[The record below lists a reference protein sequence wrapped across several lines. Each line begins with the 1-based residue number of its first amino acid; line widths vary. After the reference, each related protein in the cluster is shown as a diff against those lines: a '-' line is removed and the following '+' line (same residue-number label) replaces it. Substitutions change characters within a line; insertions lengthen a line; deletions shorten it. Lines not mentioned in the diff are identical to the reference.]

1 MWAFDFAEGLIL
13 LPVDFLA
20 NGLLRPVHARLRHW
34 IVGVVATTE
43 DFGIDYDAPLGDAG
57 LFGPSSVTWKIHADF
72 PGMMAGG
79 IAALMLQALHP
90 RALAG
95 VWDHSSFRE
104 DALGRLR
111 RTTMFVA
118 ATTYAPTADA
128 ERIIALVDRIHD
140 RVRGV
145 TLEGEPYSAHD
156 PELLTWVHCTE
167 MASFLDGYMRYRRPT
182 LPVSIQDRYF
192 DETRR
197 IAEALGARDVPASR
211 AEMDAYFAAMQTQ
224 LRFDARS
231 RETLAVLDAMAL
243 PIPVA
248 GVSRRLFLGAGA
260 ALLPDWARDLMG
272 RSARQR
278 MLDRSAAMALH
289 RVAPVIRASMAEGVA
304 MRSARRCGA
313 PRECLHFE

>member
-1 MWAFDFAEGLIL
+1 MPSSRRLFEYLSPSASLVAPL
-13 LPVDFLA
+13 
-20 NGLLRPVHARLRHW
+20 HARLRDW

-43 DFGIDYDAPLGDAG
+43 DFGIDYDAPVGDAG
-57 LFGPSSVTWKIHADF
+57 LFGPDSVTWKIHADF

-95 VWDHSSFRE
+95 VWDHSNFRD

-128 ERIIALVDRIHD
+128 ERIIRLVDGIHD
-140 RVRGV
+140 RVHG
-145 TLEGEPYSAHD
+145 TTADGQPYSAHD
-156 PELLTWVHCTE
+156 PDLLTWVHCTE
-167 MASFLDGYMRYRRPT
+167 MASFLDGYMRYRRAD
-182 LPVSIQDRYF
+182 LDISIQDRYF

-197 IAEALGARDVPASR
+197 IAEALGACDVPGSR
-211 AEMDAYFAAMQTQ
+211 AAMDDYFAAMQPQ
-224 LRFDARS
+224 LRFDERS
-231 RETLAVLDAMAL
+231 RDTLAVLDNMDL

-260 ALLPDWARDLMG
+260 ALLPTWARDLTG
-272 RSARQR
+272 RSARAR
-278 MLDRSAAMALH
+278 LLDRSAAAGLN
-289 RVAPVIRASMAEGVA
+289 RVGPLIRNAMAEGVA
-304 MRSARRCGA
+304 VRSARRAGA
-313 PRECLHFE
+313 ARECLAFD